1 MSYMSPNVLCVD
13 VSSNVKLGPIP
24 ATYSASKTC
33 PDACPLKD
41 EGCYAGAGFHT
52 RQAWRR
58 ADGHGSQT
66 NVRSWADFLAWVA
79 NLGRGRRWRHNTG
92 GDLPGASDRLG
103 ALACI
108 DFARAASGTDP
119 IIFCHYPV
127 LPEDVRAAGADADE
141 VTAHNRQTL
150 RVMARYGI
158 HVNLSANSPEHAARI
173 RAACPDLP
181 VVMVAD
187 LPEGERHTLTLANGE
202 RAITCPATLKD
213 SPVTC
218 ASCGLCAASKASRRA
233 ASIIF
238 PAHGTGAKKARVVV
252 RRSATI
258 A

>member
-1 MSYMSPNVLCVD
+1 LD
-13 VSSNVKLGPIP
+13 
-24 ATYSASKTC
+24 
-33 PDACPLKD
+33 
-41 EGCYAGAGFHT
+41 
-52 RQAWRR
+52 
-58 ADGHGSQT
+58 
-66 NVRSWADFLAWVA
+66 
-79 NLGRGRRWRHNTG
+79 
-92 GDLPGASDRLG
+92 

-127 LPEDVRAAGADADE
+127 LPEDVRAAGADPEE
-141 VTAHNRQTL
+141 VTMHNRQVF

-181 VVMVAD
+181 VVTVAD

-202 RAITCPATLKD
+202 RAITCPATVKD
-213 SPVTC
+213 STVTC
-218 ASCGLCAASKASRRA
+218 ADCGLCAASKASRRA

-238 PAHGTGAKKARVVV
+238 PAHGTGAKKARVIV

-258 A
+258 SI